1 MSCVEIKQV
10 VFLLLF
16 LNVLGYMS
24 PQTIYKL
31 GLAIAFF
38 GLYVYDRWEDEID
51 KHIKDA
57 YSHVRKLTS
66 KVPRGP

>member
-1 MSCVEIKQV
+1 MLLV
-10 VFLLLF
+10 VDVTKRLF
-16 LNVLGYMS
+16 DFVA
-24 PQTIYKL
+24 